1 MSDIDKLMEEIAAEW
16 DGCMYE
22 SVGCE
27 IDIGAALRKS
37 FKRVSALTA
46 ALKPEDARLREFA
59 QRIVEGWPEDADV
72 DGFEIQDAAEK
83 FGLIELKSPAPTE
96 PCGEGCMCDQYYA
109 PKDWGRGVQ
118 CYRKTKLLTGDADM
132 KEPNA

>member
-1 MSDIDKLMEEIAAEW
+1 MPEATAPAVLPPIPMLPVTSSNIAAIASIERTLSQTQ
-16 DGCMYE
+16 E
-22 SVGCE
+22 PV
-27 IDIGAALRKS
+27 A
-37 FKRVSALTA
+37 F
-46 ALKPEDARLREFA
+46 KPEDARLREFA
-59 QRIVEGWPEDADV
+59 QLIMEGWPEDAGV

-96 PCGEGCMCDQYYA
+96 PCGEGCTCDQYYE

-118 CYRKTKLLTGDADM
+118 CYRKTKLLTGDAAM